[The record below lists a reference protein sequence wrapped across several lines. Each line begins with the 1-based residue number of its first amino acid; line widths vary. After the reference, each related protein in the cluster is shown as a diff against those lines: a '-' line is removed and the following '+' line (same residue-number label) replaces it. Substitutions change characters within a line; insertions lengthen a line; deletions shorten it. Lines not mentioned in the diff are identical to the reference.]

1 MDLQGEAMSKYSSTL
16 AASEIPFWRLALM
29 ESLLVHL
36 QIPFAR
42 KSLPTQV
49 AHMRLL
55 LGLGIGR
62 IVVKL
67 FDGSACGGGGGEGP
81 PCCLLL
87 LLGQLAFSLT
97 CGTLAPLVL
106 EPDAD
111 RFARNLGRHRIQSR
125 MLKYKC
131 YYCISRCFI
140 TTLYCTHLQTSE
152 SILWRKSKRSS
163 SQTTFHR
170 FTYHQYL
177 AELLSFCPFW
187 VRISVEPILK
197 NKNLTIKLRF
207 RGS

>member
-1 MDLQGEAMSKYSSTL
+1 MWLAVPFAVMDLQGEAMSKYSSTL

-67 FDGSACGGGGGEGP
+67 FDGSAGGGGGEGP
-81 PCCLLL
+81 ACCLLL
-87 LLGQLAFSLT
+87 LLGQLAFPLT
-97 CGTLAPLVL
+97 RGTLAPLVL

-111 RFARNLGRHRIQSR
+111 RFAGNLGRHRIQFR
-125 MLKYKC
+125 MLK
-131 YYCISRCFI
+131 
-140 TTLYCTHLQTSE
+140 L
-152 SILWRKSKRSS
+152 
-163 SQTTFHR
+163 
-170 FTYHQYL
+170 
-177 AELLSFCPFW
+177 
-187 VRISVEPILK
+187 
-197 NKNLTIKLRF
+197 
-207 RGS
+207 